1 MMSLHKISAGDG
13 YAYYTNEVSRNDEVR
28 KHGEVLTDYYLET
41 GNPPG
46 EWIGQGAANLDLD
59 GEVTEEQMQH
69 LFGEGVH
76 PDADNIVRREIRSG
90 ASKEDALKAV
100 KLGRAY
106 YSFKND
112 KAESGKDLAAQIR
125 SSITAAETNL
135 GRKMTPDERSEL
147 KTREGIKAF
156 RESKNR
162 GPGSPEELSKF
173 VDAEL
178 RGPAQSVAGFDLTFS
193 PQKSVSVLWAL
204 SDTSVAKEIESAH
217 KAAISSALEWVER
230 EGIRTRT
237 GKNGIGQIDVQGGVA
252 AARFRHHDSREGDPQ
267 LHDHVVVSN
276 KVLGTDGEW
285 RSIDGGLLYKATVAS
300 SEHYNSALMRELNR
314 RLGVTFSPR
323 EMGEGK
329 RPVMEVD
336 GVDNRLIG
344 IFSSRRQHIDA
355 RLDTLTSQYR
365 EQHGKEPSKTVLKRL
380 AQQATLDTRPKK
392 KEGVSLGQR
401 RDDWHQRAVDS
412 VGPEVLEDLSTLT
425 SADVTAEIFAPEEH
439 EIEQI
444 AADVVAAVSEQRA
457 TWTRRH
463 VEAETIRQLGTI
475 SGGRPLPDDLSKTVV
490 EVALE
495 DNSVAVHAPQDH
507 KPTTPELTRADGVS
521 IYTSHASKVYTSATV
536 LDAEAQLL
544 DLGGQ
549 LALPPVSAESFD
561 RTISRL
567 RQDPKFKLSPEQ
579 ETLARDFAC
588 GETVLR
594 VGIGPAGAGKT
605 KSMATLAEAVR
616 DAGGDLIGLAPSRQA
631 ASVLGQDLGVKTDT
645 IHSWILQ
652 DSPLQRGS
660 VILVDEA
667 GMAGTPLLD
676 KVVEK
681 ANRYGASIRL
691 IGDYHQLAAVES
703 GGALRM
709 LHKSLGGVELSQ
721 LFRFSSDDEAKASLT
736 LRDGDPARENVFEWY
751 HENNRL
757 VAGQAEHMSAEA
769 FTAWSND
776 VDAGRDAI
784 MLGSSRASV
793 DDLNRQAQAV
803 HIGAGDVNFNR
814 SVQLRDTIEAT
825 GPSTGR
831 ADPNN
836 DVSTAVSPG
845 RAGEGDIIVARQND
859 RRLTVS
865 GTSSSPFVVNGS
877 RWRIHTIDDDG
888 NAIVAGLDGRSETVL
903 PAAYLRE
910 HAQLGYA
917 MTVHQAQGVTV
928 DACHAVLDTNSRRE
942 AAYVALTRGRE
953 ANHAYIVADDGQSV
967 YQAAKGIS
975 LNTDSAP
982 AAYDQI
988 RSVLEEQSDP
998 KSVAT
1003 IYHDV
1008 VARTL
1013 APRIDPHLEAAG
1025 LDPEELKTSTAYSV
1039 LVSRLA
1045 HAEAA
1050 GHDVGQLVDEI
1061 APNLYDPER
1070 PPRDP
1075 AAVLV
1080 WRADQV
1086 TGTKTTEAPTHGA
1099 DGLPEWLADSHS
1111 ASDENVPAE
1120 IRQDLHALRRKL
1132 VDQTESLRDEIAA
1145 DPPQWALDFKPAGD
1159 GDRDTWLD
1167 TAAEVAAWRA
1177 VNNYAGTP
1185 ALPETLPKQA
1195 QASERVLADQVAQ
1208 LKAQTPPPQA
1218 GEGHSRPVH
1227 QPGHDA
1233 IRQKAEELRGGEGQD
1248 SSRDRI
1254 AQAKQRAEEKE
1265 RRRLEEVRRRTAPRP
1280 DREVRGPRRTY

>member
-1 MMSLHKISAGDG
+1 MSLHKISAGDG

-28 KHGEVLTDYYLET
+28 KHGEVLTDYYLES

-46 EWIGQGAANLDLD
+46 EWIGAGTANLDLE
-59 GEVTEEQMQH
+59 GEVTDEQMQH
-69 LFGEGVH
+69 LFGEGIH
-76 PDADNIVRREIRSG
+76 PDADNIVRREIRNG
-90 ASKEDALKAV
+90 ASKEDALKAA

-106 YSFKND
+106 YSYKND
-112 KAESGKDLAAQIR
+112 EATAGKDLASQIQ
-125 SSITAAETNL
+125 SSIQKEECL
-135 GRKMTPDERSEL
+135 KGRDLTPDERSEL
-147 KTREGIKAF
+147 KTRLGAKAF
-156 RESKNR
+156 RDAKNR

-173 VDAEL
+173 VDASL

-204 SDTSVAKEIESAH
+204 SDTDVSREIENAH
-217 KAAISSALEWVER
+217 KSAISSALKWVEN
-230 EGIRTRT
+230 EGIRTRSGT
-237 GKNGIGQIDVQGGVA
+237 NGVAQIDVKGGVA

-276 KVLGTDGEW
+276 KVLGTDGKW
-285 RSIDGGLLYKATVAS
+285 RSIDGGLLYKATVAA

-329 RPVMEVD
+329 RPVMEID

-344 IFSSRRQHIDA
+344 VFSSRRQHIEA
-355 RLDTLTSQYR
+355 RLDMLTAQYR

-380 AQQATLDTRPKK
+380 AQQATLETRPKK

-401 RDDWHQRAVDS
+401 RADWHQRAIDS
-412 VGPEVLEDLSTLT
+412 VGSDAIEAVAGLTKSDLAAEV
-425 SADVTAEIFAPEEH
+425 FAPEADEVDR
-439 EIEQI
+439 I
-444 AADVVAAVSEQRA
+444 AADVIATVSEQRA

-463 VEAETIRQLGTI
+463 AEAETTRQLGTL
-475 SGGRPLPDDLSKTVV
+475 SGGRPIPEDLNKSIV
-490 EVALE
+490 EAALN
-495 DNSVAVHAPQDH
+495 DNSVPVHAPEGH
-507 KPTTPELTRADGVS
+507 KPTSPDLVRADGAS

-536 LDAEAQLL
+536 LDAEAELL
-544 DLGGQ
+544 ELGEQ
-549 LALPPVSAESFD
+549 LALPPVSAESFV

-567 RQDPKFKLSPEQ
+567 REDPHFKLSPEQ
-579 ETLARDFAC
+579 ECLARDFAC

-616 DAGGDLIGLAPSRQA
+616 DAGGELIGLAPSRQA
-631 ASVLGQDLGVKTDT
+631 ASVLGQDLGVKAET

-652 DSPLQRGS
+652 DAPLKRGS
-660 VILVDEA
+660 IILVDEA

-681 ANRYGASIRL
+681 ANHYGASIRL
-691 IGDYHQLAAVES
+691 IGDYHQLSAVES

-709 LHKSLGGVELSQ
+709 LHKTLGGVELSQ
-721 LFRFSSDDEAKASLT
+721 LFRFSDDEEAKASLK
-736 LRDGDPARENVFEWY
+736 LRDGNPAHTNVFEWY
-751 HENNRL
+751 HENDRL
-757 VAGQAEHMSAEA
+757 VAGQAEHMTSEA
-769 FTAWSND
+769 FSAWED
-776 VDAGRDAI
+776 DIEAGRDAI

-803 HIGAGDVNFNR
+803 HLAAGDVNFER
-814 SVQLRDTIEAT
+814 SVQLRDTIETT

-831 ADPNN
+831 TDPNN

-845 RAGEGDIIVARQND
+845 QAGEGDIIVARQND

-877 RWRIHTIDDDG
+877 RWRIQTIDDEG
-888 NAIVAGLDGRSETVL
+888 NAIVAGLDGRSEAVL
-903 PAAYLRE
+903 PAAYMRE

-928 DACHAVLDTNSRRE
+928 DSCHAVLDTNSRRE

-953 ANHAYIVADDGQSV
+953 SNHAYIVADDGQSV
-967 YQAAKGIS
+967 HQAAKGIS
-975 LNTDSAP
+975 LNTDSSP
-982 AAYDQI
+982 AAHDQI
-988 RSVLEEQSDP
+988 RAVLEEEADP
-998 KSVAT
+998 KGVAT

-1008 VARTL
+1008 VARTH

-1025 LDPEELKTSTAYSV
+1025 LDPEELKSSSAYSV

-1045 HAEAA
+1045 QAEAA

-1086 TGTKTTEAPTHGA
+1086 TGSRTLTAPTHGA

-1111 ASDENVPAE
+1111 AADQNVPAE

-1132 VDQTESLRDEIAA
+1132 VDQTESLRDEIQA
-1145 DPPQWALDFKPAGD
+1145 DPPQWALRFKPTSD
-1159 GDRDTWLD
+1159 SDRDTWLD

-1177 VNNYAGTP
+1177 VNNYAGTDP
-1185 ALPETLPKQA
+1185 LPAALPTQA
-1195 QASERVLADQVAQ
+1195 QPSERALADRVVQ
-1208 LKAQTPPPQA
+1208 LSRQA
-1218 GEGHSRPVH
+1218 TTVQDGEGHSRAVH

-1233 IRQKAEELRGGEGQD
+1233 IRQKAEELRGAEGQT
-1248 SSRDRI
+1248 SSRERI
-1254 AQAKQRAEEKE
+1254 AQAQARAEEKE
-1265 RRRLEEVRRRTAPRP
+1265 RRRLEEARRRTAPRP
-1280 DREVRGPRRTY
+1280 DREVRGPRHNI